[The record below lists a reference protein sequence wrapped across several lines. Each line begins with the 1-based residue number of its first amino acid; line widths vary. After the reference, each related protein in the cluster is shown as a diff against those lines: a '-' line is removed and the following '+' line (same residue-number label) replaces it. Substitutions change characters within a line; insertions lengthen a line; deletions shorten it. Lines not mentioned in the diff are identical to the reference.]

1 MYKQSKTMYLECH
14 STPIVDILAVNE
26 ETNDDEVSV
35 RDSDNVLKNRGNS

>member
-26 ETNDDEVSV
+26 ETNDD
-35 RDSDNVLKNRGNS
+35 DNEPYFNLDNFKIV